1 MWATQRRRCWQ
12 ASCPAVPMSTRR
24 VVTGPRADAVTE
36 GLIMS
41 ADGWH
46 RVEPV
51 DVPGEGRV
59 RSVTVGGRTV
69 ALARC
74 GGSLGALENRCP
86 HQGGPLGEG
95 SIENGWLRCPWHGY
109 DYDPLTGRP
118 PEGFTD
124 GAVRFEVA
132 EPSDGVYVRLPVV
145 AEQQRTV
152 ADVLVETLVGFG
164 VTHVF
169 GMVGHSNLGFADA
182 MRRAEQRG
190 ELTYIGIRHEGAAA
204 FAASAYGKL
213 TGRPAACFAIAG
225 PGSTNMLTGLYD
237 AKLDQSPVLAISGQV
252 PSKELGRGAF
262 QDLDLSAVFRDVAA
276 WTAQVQSHSDHAELA
291 ALAVK
296 HARDARGVAHLVLP
310 DEVQVQG
317 STAAAA
323 RPAGPLPD

>member
-1 MWATQRRRCWQ
+1 
-12 ASCPAVPMSTRR
+12 
-24 VVTGPRADAVTE
+24 
-36 GLIMS
+36 MS

-132 EPSDGVYVRLPVV
+132 ERSDGVYVRLPVV
-145 AEQQRTV
+145 AEQQRNV

-190 ELTYIGIRHEGAAA
+190 
-204 FAASAYGKL
+204 
-213 TGRPAACFAIAG
+213 AG
-225 PGSTNMLTGLYD
+225 TMLRY
-237 AKLDQSPVLAISGQV
+237 
-252 PSKELGRGAF
+252 R
-262 QDLDLSAVFRDVAA
+262 
-276 WTAQVQSHSDHAELA
+276 
-291 ALAVK
+291 
-296 HARDARGVAHLVLP
+296 
-310 DEVQVQG
+310 
-317 STAAAA
+317 
-323 RPAGPLPD
+323 